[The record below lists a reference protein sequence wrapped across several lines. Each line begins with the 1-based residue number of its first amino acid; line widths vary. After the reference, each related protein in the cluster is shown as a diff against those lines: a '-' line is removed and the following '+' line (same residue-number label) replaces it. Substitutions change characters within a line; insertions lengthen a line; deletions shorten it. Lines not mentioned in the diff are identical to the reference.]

1 MEFTNTD
8 VESILSKMMEQEK
21 RMVEMTREIKRLL
34 IKIENNEDEIMLLK
48 STKIDMMKAVV
59 ALQREVL

>member
-1 MEFTNTD
+1 MVFTNTD